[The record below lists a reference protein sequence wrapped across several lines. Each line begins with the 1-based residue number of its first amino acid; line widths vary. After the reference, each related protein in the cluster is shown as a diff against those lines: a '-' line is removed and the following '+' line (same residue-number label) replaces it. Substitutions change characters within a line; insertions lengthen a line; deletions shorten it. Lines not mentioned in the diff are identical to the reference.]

1 MIVLISLYYYGLK
14 TILDNYV
21 VLTNSLES
29 TSTNLG
35 NLGGDNNPNPGGGDN
50 NPNKTS
56 HHNTSKAES
65 KKEKLERYKQKKA
78 NNPGMGSGNSSVWN
92 SDVTSKEK
100 RG

>member
-1 MIVLISLYYYGLK
+1 LIVLISLYYYGLK

-21 VLTNSLES
+21 EVFDLLTNSLES

-56 HHNTSKAES
+56 DHNTSKAES

-78 NNPGMGSGNSSVWN
+78 NNPGMGSGNSSV
-92 SDVTSKEK
+92 
-100 RG
+100 